1 MNWSDCK
8 SLIKHDLSR
17 STDNPTKTAALKFI
31 ITNASFKM
39 SFWFR
44 IGTFFSEERCYR
56 FLYALVFWHYKQLMY
71 KTGIQLPIGTQ
82 VGGGIKFYHFGDVVV
97 NKNAIIGANA
107 SIYNGVTIGI
117 NLRPDGKAHPPVI
130 GDNVVLCTGAKVIGN
145 VTIGS
150 NSVIG
155 ANAVVVKDIPEN
167 SVAAGVP
174 AKVLDTIGRHKYA
187 QLFIAHK

>member
-1 MNWSDCK
+1 MTWKIVKD
-8 SLIKHDLSR
+8 LIWDDLCR
-17 STDNPTKTAALKFI
+17 TTDHPSKLTALKLM
-31 ITNASFKM
+31 ITNPSFKM

-44 IGTFFSEERCYR
+44 IGSWLESKKKWRMAY
-56 FLYALVFWHYKQLMY
+56 YMVFIYYKHLMY

-97 NKNAIIGANA
+97 NRNAKIGKNA

-117 NLRPDGKAHPPVI
+117 NLRPDGKAYPPVI

-145 VTIGS
+145 VTVGS
-150 NSVIG
+150 NSVVG
-155 ANAVVVKDIPEN
+155 ANAVVVKDIPDN

-174 AKVLDTIGRHKYA
+174 AKVLDTNEGDKYA

>member
-1 MNWSDCK
+1 MNWKECK
-8 SLIKHDLSR
+8 ALIWQDLSR
-17 STDNPTKTAALKFI
+17 STDNPSKATALKFL

-44 IGTFFSEERCYR
+44 LGTFLQGKKWHKLC
-56 FLYALVFWHYKQLMY
+56 YALVFWHYKQLMY

-97 NKNAIIGANA
+97 NKNARIGANA

-145 VTIGS
+145 VIVGS
-150 NSVIG
+150 NSVVG

-174 AKVLDTIGRHKYA
+174 AKVLDTNGGGINM
-187 QLFIAHK
+187 LNFL